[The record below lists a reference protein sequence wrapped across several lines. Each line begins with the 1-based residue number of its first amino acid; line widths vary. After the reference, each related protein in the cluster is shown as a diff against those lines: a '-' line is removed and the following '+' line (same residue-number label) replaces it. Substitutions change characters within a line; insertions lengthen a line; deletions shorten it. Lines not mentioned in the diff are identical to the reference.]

1 LFQPLAQFF
10 AQTVDSHII
19 KRFFNLLKSDKTMVA
34 TTTARYSD
42 DELQEFKK
50 LIEEKLTKSRA
61 EVQFLRQQMTEINEN
76 SSNQQSGD
84 WTDESSSHM
93 EMEMLINTLGRQQ
106 HFMRNLENALQRITN
121 KTYGV
126 CTLTGDLIPKERLRH
141 VPHATKSIE
150 AKNARPIHNSSTH
163 AVGENASRRRTATD
177 EEQSDNGPVETA
189 EMQKEFFDNQ

>member
-1 LFQPLAQFF
+1 
-10 AQTVDSHII
+10 
-19 KRFFNLLKSDKTMVA
+19 MVA

-42 DELQEFKK
+42 DELQEFRK
-50 LIEEKLTKSRA
+50 LIDEKLAKSRA

-93 EMEMLINTLGRQQ
+93 EMEMLINSLGRQQ
-106 HFMRNLENALQRITN
+106 HFMRNALLRISN

-150 AKNARPIHNSSTH
+150 AKNARPIHNTSTH
-163 AVGENASRRRTATD
+163 AVAENALRRKTTE
-177 EEQSDNGPVETA
+177 EEQPDNGHVETA

>member
-1 LFQPLAQFF
+1 
-10 AQTVDSHII
+10 
-19 KRFFNLLKSDKTMVA
+19 MVA
-34 TTTARYSD
+34 TTAARYSD
-42 DELQEFKK
+42 NELQEFKV
-50 LIEEKLTKSRA
+50 LIEEKLSKSQT

-93 EMEMLINTLGRQQ
+93 EMEMLINTIGRQQ
-106 HFMRNLENALQRITN
+106 HFMRNLENALLRIQN

-126 CTLTGDLIPKERLRH
+126 CTLTGDLIPKERLRQ

-150 AKNARPIHNSSTH
+150 AKNARPSANGI
-163 AVGENASRRRTATD
+163 VIGENGTRRKVAISD
-177 EEQSDNGPVETA
+177 EDQADNGQVETA

>member
-1 LFQPLAQFF
+1 
-10 AQTVDSHII
+10 
-19 KRFFNLLKSDKTMVA
+19 MVA
-34 TTTARYSD
+34 STTARYSD

-163 AVGENASRRRTATD
+163 AVAENALRRKPM
-177 EEQSDNGPVETA
+177 EEDQQDNGQVETA